1 MESPAPPPRYAH
13 GVKTGLLLSVGS
25 LALAV
30 LGLSLLRPGSRSVD
44 GVQAPPFP
52 SARPADWIGPP
63 QSWPALR
70 GKVVLLD
77 VWTFG

>member
-1 MESPAPPPRYAH
+1 M
-13 GVKTGLLLSVGS
+13 KTGALLSIGS

-44 GVQAPPFP
+44 GVPAPAFP
-52 SARPADWIGPP
+52 SADPADWIGPP
-63 QSWPALR
+63 QTWAALR
-70 GKVVLLD
+70 GQVVLLD